1 MPTFANN
8 SVKCYIWYKI
18 ATVMKKLI
26 VICAALVALTGCFS
40 QRKATE
46 FPKMDNNG
54 QVGIAAHRGFWKCEQ
69 AVNSQNSIASLTLA
83 QDNGFWGSEC
93 DIHLTADGE
102 IIVNHDHDIEGLVI
116 AEHSYAELSSH
127 LLANGEKRPTFDE
140 YLDQAAKAP
149 KTVLVVELKP
159 QGSDERD
166 EALVRKVMD
175 KIRKH
180 GLWDPSK
187 VAFISF
193 SYFSCKK
200 VAELAPAFVN
210 QYLEGDIAP
219 GELAKAGING
229 IDYNYKVLYEHPEW
243 VKQAHDLGMSVNV
256 WTVNTAKDM
265 RNFIEMGVD
274 VITTNEPLM
283 LREILGEKEY
293 KN

>member
-1 MPTFANN
+1 MPTFVNN
-8 SVKCYIWYKI
+8 SVKCYIWNKI

-54 QVGIAAHRGFWKCEQ
+54 QVGIAAHRGYWKCEQ

-83 QDNGFWGSEC
+83 QDSGFWGSEC

-140 YLDQAAKAP
+140 YLTQAAKAP
-149 KTVLVVELKP
+149 KTVLVVEFKA

-166 EALVRKVMD
+166 EALVRKAMK
-175 KIRKH
+175 KIRQH
-180 GLWDPSK
+180 GLWDPSR

-193 SYFSCKK
+193 SYYSCKR
-200 VAELAPAFVN
+200 VAELAPAFTN
-210 QYLEGDIAP
+210 QYLNGDIAP
-219 GELAKAGING
+219 SELAKAGING
-229 IDYNYKVLYEHPEW
+229 IDYKYKVLYEHPEW
-243 VKQAHDLGMSVNV
+243 VQQAHDLGMSVNV
-256 WTVNTAKDM
+256 CTVNKAKDM
-265 RNFIEMGVD
+265 RNFIDMGVD
-274 VITTNEPLM
+274 VITTNEPLL
-283 LREILGEKEY
+283 LREILGDKEY